1 MASRLAAGRGPG
13 VRSRAYIVWVV
24 QTNTDA
30 DQDWRL
36 QAALEGAEAGGRLP
50 AVVGRVRGSDTDDM
64 VKEMETAA
72 PLDVVVTHDGKLLFA
87 YAPDEPTLAQAR
99 RAIEAVLAREGI
111 AASFR
116 VSRWDDDLGEWLQT
130 DPPPG
135 AEELARTAAAARDA
149 ETVETRTLVASSGR
163 LIRGEFEQV
172 MEAWADRLGLE
183 CGIIEHPHLLTTQI
197 AFTVKG
203 PRRKLDEFAS
213 GLKAEEWRTIRTET
227 AVMTSPL

>member
-1 MASRLAAGRGPG
+1 ME
-13 VRSRAYIVWVV
+13 
-24 QTNTDA
+24 D
-30 DQDWRL
+30 DDDWRL
-36 QAALEGAEAGGRLP
+36 EAELEGAEAGGALP
-50 AVVGRVRGSDTDDM
+50 TVVGRLRGSDTDDM
-64 VKEMETAA
+64 VKEIGTSS

-87 YAPDEPTLAQAR
+87 YAPDEATLAQAR

-130 DPPPG
+130 DPPPS
-135 AEELARTAAAARDA
+135 AEERARRATAVREA

-163 LIRGEFEQV
+163 LIRREFEQV
-172 MEAWADRLGLE
+172 MQAWADRLGLE
-183 CGIIEHPHLLTTQI
+183 CEIIEHPHLLTTQI
-197 AFTVKG
+197 AFNVKG
-203 PRRKLDEFAS
+203 PRHKLDEFAS